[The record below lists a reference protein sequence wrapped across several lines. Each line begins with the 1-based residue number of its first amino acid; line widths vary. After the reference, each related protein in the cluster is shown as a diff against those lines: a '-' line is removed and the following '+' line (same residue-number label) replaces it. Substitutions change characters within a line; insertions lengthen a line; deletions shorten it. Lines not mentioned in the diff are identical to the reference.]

1 MSRLL
6 RELARVTSAG
16 SNWRNE
22 PQKQSFDIRWSKF
35 SKKEFEANMYGIRKI
50 NLVVKFFLSLL
61 NDYGT
66 GNQFTEV
73 VHGKLGKDFLENE
86 LRLF

>member
-22 PQKQSFDIRWSKF
+22 PQKQSFDVRWSKF
-35 SKKEFEANMYGIRKI
+35 SKKEFEANMYGIRKVDLI
-50 NLVVKFFLSLL
+50 DIFSVSLL
-61 NDYGT
+61 NDYGL

-73 VHGKLGKDFLENE
+73 VHDKLCKDFLEN
-86 LRLF
+86 